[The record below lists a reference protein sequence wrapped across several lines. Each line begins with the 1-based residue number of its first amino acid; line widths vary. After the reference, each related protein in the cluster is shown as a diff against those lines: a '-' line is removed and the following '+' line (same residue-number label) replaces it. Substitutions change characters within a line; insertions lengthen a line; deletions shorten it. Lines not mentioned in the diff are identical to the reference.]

1 MSSRAK
7 RRQAARKESRPED
20 LREKEAFYRATNPE
34 AYFKTK
40 TKVVDNLSR
49 NGITPADLEKEYQK
63 GYDEGCGVVSRN
75 LGTMYTSAMMLA
87 LNDLHGFAGKR
98 LCTLMDKMNEYLTS
112 FLCSADAV
120 MAVYERFGLEFDADD
135 PFHPLKP
142 KD

>member
-7 RRQAARKESRPED
+7 RRQAARKEAQPED
-20 LREKEAFYRATNPE
+20 LREKEAFYRAFMPE
-34 AYFKTK
+34 EYFKAK
-40 TKVVDNLSR
+40 TKVVNNLSR

-75 LGTMYTSAMMLA
+75 LGTLHTSAMMLA
-87 LNDLHGFAGKR
+87 LNDLHGFGGKR
-98 LCTLMDKMNEYLTS
+98 LCDLMDKMNEYMTS
-112 FLCSADAV
+112 FLSSADAV
-120 MAVYERFGLEFDADD
+120 MAVYDRFGLEFDATY